1 MIDFDKL
8 CNIATTYGPRCAYCT
23 IADKEGYWHWTHA
36 LIYTAETKKALCKC
50 EVKK

>member
-1 MIDFDKL
+1 MIDFDKGT
-8 CNIATTYGPRCAYCT
+8 TTYGPKCTYCM
-23 IADKEGYWHWTHA
+23 IADKGYWHWTHA